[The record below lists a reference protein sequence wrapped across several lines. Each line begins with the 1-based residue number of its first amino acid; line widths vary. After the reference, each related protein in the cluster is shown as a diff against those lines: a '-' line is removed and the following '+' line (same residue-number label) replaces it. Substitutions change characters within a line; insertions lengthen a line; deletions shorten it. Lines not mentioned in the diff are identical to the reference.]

1 MMANYQVH
9 PSADV
14 SPLAEIGDGTKIWHE
29 AQVREQA
36 RIGIG
41 CVLGKGAYIDFGVV
55 IGDHVKI
62 QNRASIY
69 QGTTVE
75 SGVFIGPH
83 VVFTNDRRPRAIN
96 PNGSPKSAADWEVGT
111 IVVRYG
117 ASVGASSVVLPGVT
131 IGRFALVGAGAVV
144 TKDVPDHG
152 LVAGNPAQL
161 IGYVCACGRQLDRDR
176 DGQCPGC
183 GYRNEASGLGRVHL
197 GVDLYA
203 S

>member
-1 MMANYQVH
+1 MANYHVH

-41 CVLGKGAYIDFGVV
+41 CVVGKGAYIDVGVV
-55 IGDHVKI
+55 IGDHVKV
-62 QNRASIY
+62 QNHASIY
-69 QGTTVE
+69 HGTTVE

-83 VVFTNDRRPRAIN
+83 VVFTNDRWPRAIH
-96 PNGSPKSAADWEVGT
+96 PNGSPKSAADWEAGT
-111 IVVRYG
+111 IVVGYG
-117 ASVGASSVVLPGVT
+117 ASLGASSVVLPGVT

-144 TKDVPDHG
+144 AKDVPDHG
-152 LVAGNPAQL
+152 LVVGNPAQL
-161 IGYVCACGRQLDRDR
+161 IGYVCACGRQLDRY
-176 DGQCPGC
+176 GQCPGC
-183 GYRNEASGLGRVHL
+183 SYRNEASGPGRVHL
-197 GVDLYA
+197 GVDVQA